1 MKKEKSIFDFK
12 NKELIGTGSNGSRV
26 YKILNTK
33 DQKVTSLYI
42 IFSYFSIMLSKKF
55 LFPPKIKKNFLMKL
69 L

>member
-33 DQKVTSLYI
+33 DQKVTSL
-42 IFSYFSIMLSKKF
+42 
-55 LFPPKIKKNFLMKL
+55 
-69 L
+69 